1 MHVDLTGA
9 CAWPCWT
16 MSISVYLDELFNWTN
31 SNFEPC
37 RKQTDTWLILFVL
50 GFFYCRAL
58 LYVKLLNREI
68 CVQELSFR
76 LFSKYTYCLWIHSF
90 TKVKTYRLL
99 CELHFLC
106 CRYKMWNWNVHYSV
120 LISVTDQSTV
130 YLWSLLI
137 TLIKIAL
144 CGPGAIPLILSLCNL
159 LLYLLVSFTFT
170 FLTCF
175 IYFLAFISLPIL
187 PE

>member
-1 MHVDLTGA
+1 MNCLTGQIVTLNLA
-9 CAWPCWT
+9 ENRQIPGWYYSFLDFSTVVHCYTLNSWT
-16 MSISVYLDELFNWTN
+16 EKFVCKSLVFVYLVNTHIVYEF
-31 SNFEPC
+31 
-37 RKQTDTWLILFVL
+37 
-50 GFFYCRAL
+50 
-58 LYVKLLNREI
+58 
-68 CVQELSFR
+68 
-76 LFSKYTYCLWIHSF
+76 IHSF

-144 CGPGAIPLILSLCNL
+144 CGPGAIPLIRSLCNL

-170 FLTCF
+170 FRTCF
-175 IYFLAFISLPIL
+175 IYFLAFTSLPIL